1 MLKAFASAK
10 INLHLHITGRADD
23 GYHHLDSLV
32 AFTGLK
38 DEITI
43 RPSDKFALHISGK
56 AIDCSAQDN
65 LISRATHSLASQ
77 FKVAPNINVNLV
89 KNIPLAAGLGGGS
102 ADAAT
107 TLLLLKEFWNITS
120 NTAVK
125 DIAASLGSDI
135 VACLYGKPVI
145 MRETG
150 NNILPAP
157 KLPKLYV
164 LLVNPNV
171 ACPTPH
177 VYKNYA
183 AATHQFSNDIVFPA
197 SFDTAKSLCAFLSV
211 NTTNDL
217 TDAAI
222 EVAPEIQTVLTEL
235 EALQNC
241 LLTRLSGSGA
251 TCFALFD
258 TVDATNECAAII
270 KKNHPQWWVMPTTIN

>member
-10 INLHLHITGRADD
+10 INLHLHITGREAG
-23 GYHHLDSLV
+23 GYHQLDSLV

-43 RPSDKFALHISGK
+43 RPSDRFSLNISGK
-56 AIDCSAQDN
+56 TIDCSAQDN
-65 LISRATHSLASQ
+65 LISRATYSLASQ
-77 FKVAPNINVNLV
+77 FKVAPNINVSLV

-107 TLLLLKEFWNITS
+107 TLLLLKEFWNIAS
-120 NTAVK
+120 NTAIK
-125 DIAASLGSDI
+125 EIAADLGSDI

-157 KLPKLYV
+157 KLPKLYA

-171 ACPTPH
+171 ACPTPL
-177 VYKNYA
+177 VYKTYA
-183 AATHQFSNDIVFPA
+183 HATHQFSDDIVFPA
-197 SFDTAKSLCAFLSV
+197 SFDTAQSLCAFLSV
-211 NTTNDL
+211 HTTNDL
-217 TDAAI
+217 TNAAI

-235 EALQNC
+235 ENLPNC

-258 TVDATNECAAII
+258 TMDAANEYASTV